1 MFVILL
7 YVNYLY
13 LLISYFSISCFAY
26 KIKTQKIDATFYLS
40 LIRIQTTMKSNTHPR
55 IECRVCYDAG
65 KSERE
70 YNNHRVKDRNGKVT
84 CPTLMHTECRN
95 CKKKGHTIKYCLQV
109 MEKPMAPQPV
119 LQKPIYQSA
128 EHERKV
134 LFPPLSA
141 KAPAT
146 KPKTWTTSFADT
158 LLRETP
164 KEEPTKKESSLP
176 QGWTMLYRITA
187 EEAAEI
193 REFES
198 RKRKCEDYLRS
209 DRPANEYDDEVR
221 AEWQLE
227 YEAEFGI
234 PDDDTV
240 YFQED
245 IDNDFDDD
253 F

>member
-1 MFVILL
+1 
-7 YVNYLY
+7 
-13 LLISYFSISCFAY
+13 
-26 KIKTQKIDATFYLS
+26 
-40 LIRIQTTMKSNTHPR
+40 MKSYQR

-109 MEKPMAPQPV
+109 IQKPVAPQPV
-119 LQKPIYQSA
+119 IQKPIYKSA

-134 LFPPLSA
+134 LFPPLSQVTSQA
-141 KAPAT
+141 TPA
-146 KPKTWTTSFADT
+146 KTWTTSFADT

-164 KEEPTKKESSLP
+164 KEVTKEVKGLDD
-176 QGWTMLYRITA
+176 GWAMLREDNRMTV
-187 EEAAEI
+187 EEAAEL

-198 RKRKCEDYLRS
+198 RKRKCEDYLHSNRQV
-209 DRPANEYDDEVR
+209 NEYEDELR
-221 AEWQLE
+221 AEWQRE
-227 YEAEFGI
+227 YEHEYGV

-245 IDNDFDDD
+245 VDTDFDDAW
-253 F
+253 